1 MESTFLAESMNTIPP
16 VVLVL
21 ACSMIVLFAIATIG
35 IFWLNT
41 LVTQVVASGESFSM
55 SEADFVAQFRRDGG
69 RLQFIGAE
77 QFKPIIHPL
86 PELREYELLLDDGQ
100 LLMREWFY

>member
-55 SEADFVAQFRRDGG
+55 SEADFVAQLRRDGG
-69 RLQFIGAE
+69 PLQFTGAE

-86 PELREYELLLDDGQ
+86 PEPREYELLLDDGQ